1 MKTVYLTV
9 TDKPLEPDV
18 IGVFETKELAIAALK
33 ERSDQDAKRGNA
45 AEIIW
50 QTPMRYD
57 LKLEE
62 LGYWELITVEI
73 IERPLHQER
82 DHESS
87 LHTC

>member
-1 MKTVYLTV
+1 MKTVYLIV
-9 TDKPLEPDV
+9 TDRSLEPDV

-33 ERSDQDAKRGNA
+33 ERADQDVKRSNA

-62 LGYWELITVEI
+62 PGYWELITVEI
-73 IERPLHQER
+73 IERPLQQEG
-82 DHESS
+82 
-87 LHTC
+87 